1 MKALQTEKHAFMF
14 LGNGRH
20 TAVVTKLGGT
30 GDSLD
35 ISSKLVGLYGQA
47 LEDTVTVLHSLPVT
61 FQASSG
67 LSCASEVINLIYP
80 TLPHENRDI

>member
-35 ISSKLVGLYGQA
+35 ISSKLVGLYGSGIGGYSNCSP
-47 LEDTVTVLHSLPVT
+47 LL
-61 FQASSG
+61 ASDFPG
-67 LSCASEVINLIYP
+67 ILRPLLCL
-80 TLPHENRDI
+80 